1 MSKEIEIL
9 SEITV
14 FNKYAKHITELDRR
28 ETWNEIVDRN
38 MRMHVNKYP
47 WLSQEISEAYELVR
61 NKEILPSMRSLQF
74 GGKPIEIN
82 NARIYNCCFLHM
94 SDWRAFSEVMFLLLC
109 GVGVGFSVQFHH
121 VEQLPDIKKP
131 SKERRY
137 LVGDSIEGWA
147 DAVRV
152 LMKSYFFGTPRPKFD
167 FRDVRPKGAKLITG
181 GGKAPGPEPLKLA
194 LQQIQKILDRKENG
208 EKLSTLEVHDIN
220 CFIAD
225 AVLSGGIRRS
235 AMISLFSFDDKD
247 MIEAKS
253 GTFYET
259 NPQRFRANNSAVIVR
274 NRVEKGEFM
283 KLWEQIEASYSGEP
297 GFMFTNNA
305 EWGLNPCAEISLR
318 DCQFCNLVTINSATV
333 KDQEDLNKRSA
344 AAAFIATIQAS
355 YTDFHYLRDK
365 WRRVTEKEALI
376 GVSMT
381 GVATGEILGLNM
393 EEAANIVKDVNERTA
408 DVLGI
413 NPAAR
418 TTTIKPEGT
427 TSLVLGTSSGV
438 HAWHNDYYLRRMRVG
453 KNEALYTY
461 LSIYH
466 PDMIVDCK
474 EKPHTQAII
483 EVPQKA
489 PEGAILRTESPI
501 DLLERI
507 TKLHKEWIKPGH
519 RKGDN
524 NNNVSATVS
533 LNPSDWKHVGEW
545 AWDNR
550 DMYTALSF
558 FPQDNGSY
566 VQAPFEDITKEE
578 YDRRVSTLHTID
590 LTKVIELDDN
600 TKQVDNLACAG
611 GFCEI
616 L

>member
-1 MSKEIEIL
+1 MRKEQQIL
-9 SEITV
+9 SEITIY
-14 FNKYAKHITELDRR
+14 NKYARHIDELDRR
-28 ETWNEIVDRN
+28 ETWDEIVTRN
-38 MRMHVNKYP
+38 MNMHINKYP
-47 WLSQEISEAYELVR
+47 FLNQDIAAAYELVR
-61 NKEILPSMRSLQF
+61 RKEILPSMRSLQF

-94 SDWRAFSEVMFLLLC
+94 NDWRAFSEVMFLLLS
-109 GVGVGFSVQFHH
+109 GVGVGYSIQFHH
-121 VEQLPDIKKP
+121 VEQLPEIKKP
-131 SKERRY
+131 TKERRY

-152 LMKSYFFGTPRPKFD
+152 LMKSYFFGTSKPKFD
-167 FRDVRPKGAKLITG
+167 FRDVRQKGAKLITG
-181 GGKAPGPEPLKLA
+181 GGKAPGPEPLKAA
-194 LQQIQKILDRKENG
+194 LQKIELILERKQNG
-208 EKLSTLEVHDIN
+208 EKLKPIEVHDIN

-235 AMISLFSFDDKD
+235 AMISLFSFDDQE

-259 NPQRFRANNSAVIVR
+259 DPQRFRANNSAVIVR
-274 NRVEKGEFM
+274 NRIEKDEFL
-283 KLWEQIEASYSGEP
+283 KLWGQIEASYSGEP

-318 DCQFCNLVTINSATV
+318 DCQFCNLVTINAATV
-333 KDQEDLNKRSA
+333 ENQEDLIRRVSA
-344 AAAFIATIQAS
+344 SAFIATLQAS

-381 GVATGEILGLNM
+381 GIATGSVLNLDLAS
-393 EEAANIVKDVNERTA
+393 AAKAVKIINETTA
-408 DVLGI
+408 NVIGI

-438 HAWHNDYYLRRMRVG
+438 HAWHNDYYVRRMRIG
-453 KNEALYTY
+453 KNEAMYTY

-466 PDMIVDCK
+466 PELITDCK

-483 EVPQKA
+483 EVPQMA
-489 PEGAILRTESPI
+489 PEGAITRQESPI
-501 DLLERI
+501 SLLSRI
-507 TKLHKEWIKPGH
+507 TKLHKDWIKPGH

-524 NNNVSATVS
+524 TNNVSATVS
-533 LNPSDWKHVGEW
+533 LKPEEWREVGEW

-550 DMYTALSF
+550 NMYTALSF
-558 FPQDNGSY
+558 FPYDNGSY

-578 YDRRVSTLHTID
+578 YQTWVKILHAVDLSKIVEIDDST
-590 LTKVIELDDN
+590 KA
-600 TKQVDNLACAG
+600 VDNLACAG

-616 L
+616 T